1 MGKWKVASRKKL
13 LKTKFFDVEEEKII
27 LPNGTK
33 HIYKTAVRKPV
44 SMVIPLTEDYEIYMI
59 KQYRY
64 LYNDCL
70 TELVAGHID
79 DNESPLAAAKRELKE
94 ETGLTAK
101 HWEEIKRL
109 EGSASVF
116 KSKVHL
122 FLAKDLEEGKSS
134 PEDGEEIDLIKV
146 PLKKAVEMV
155 MNGEVN
161 TTSVMYAILLLEKL
175 IKEKRL

>member
-33 HIYKTAVRKPV
+33 HIYKTVVRKPV
-44 SMVIPLTEDYEIYMI
+44 SMVIPLTENYEVYII

-64 LYNDCL
+64 LYNDYL
-70 TELVAGHID
+70 TELVAGHVD

-94 ETGLTAK
+94 ETGLTAR

-116 KSKVHL
+116 KSRVHL

-134 PEDGEEIDLIKV
+134 PEEGEETELIKA
-146 PLKKAVEMV
+146 PLKKVVEMV
-155 MNGEVN
+155 MNGQIN
-161 TTSVMYAILLLEKL
+161 TVSTMYAILLLDKL
-175 IKEKRL
+175 VKEKRL